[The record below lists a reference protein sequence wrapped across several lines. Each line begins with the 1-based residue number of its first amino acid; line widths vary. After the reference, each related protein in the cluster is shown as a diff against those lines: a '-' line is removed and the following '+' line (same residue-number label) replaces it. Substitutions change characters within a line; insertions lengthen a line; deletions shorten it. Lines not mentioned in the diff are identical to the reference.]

1 LQHNAV
7 FHDYGIRIDFFSEQP
22 TPRRY
27 TTLFLLNR
35 HHANLDMGWVMVVEM
50 ALSPKILFISDGQT
64 NMLSALQFLKQYL
77 QVVLEFRPAQ
87 AFQRWID
94 EAPDLIVIDIEPV
107 ESLTLSM
114 VKQLR
119 EQAVIPILMVG
130 SNASNQFMLEAYEA
144 GADEYILKPVEQS
157 LLYAKVKAWLRRT
170 WSIPIGMLD
179 ALKVGDIRFLPAERT
194 LILEGQPPI
203 RMTNLELRLMYYL
216 MSHAGRT
223 ITAEELCQR
232 VWGTDREVTKS
243 TLKNVVYRLRLKLE
257 PDPTNPHYIRTVGGG
272 YQFTPE

>member
-1 LQHNAV
+1 
-7 FHDYGIRIDFFSEQP
+7 
-22 TPRRY
+22 
-27 TTLFLLNR
+27 
-35 HHANLDMGWVMVVEM
+35 M
-50 ALSPKILFISDGQT
+50 ALNPKILFISNGQT
-64 NMLSALQFLKQYL
+64 TISWVLQFIQQYL
-77 QVVLEFRPAQ
+77 QVVLESHPAR

-107 ESLTLSM
+107 ESLTLS
-114 VKQLR
+114 VLNQLR
-119 EQAVIPILMVG
+119 EQAVIPILMLG
-130 SNASNQFMLEAYEA
+130 SNATTKFMLEAYGA
-144 GADEYILKPVEQS
+144 GVDEYILKPIEPS
-157 LLYAKVKAWLRRT
+157 LLHAKIKAWLRRT
-170 WSIPIGMLD
+170 WSIPVGMLD

-194 LILEGQPPI
+194 LMLDGQPPI

-232 VWGTDREVTKS
+232 VWGTDREVSKT

-272 YQFTPE
+272 YQFMPE